1 MKRYIKSESIL
12 NNHHEEDRLFTDEE
26 IEGIEIALDE
36 LGVYEELSKRHEGNE
51 DDYFQIEDIQDIGNG
66 WIRLDIRGYNDN
78 TGNDY
83 ISVVE
88 FNTENE
94 DVEILD

>member
-1 MKRYIKSESIL
+1 MKRYIRCDDSFYE
-12 NNHHEEDRLFTDEE
+12 EEDILFTNEE
-26 IEGIEIALDE
+26 IEDIQIALDE
-36 LGVYEELSKRHEGNE
+36 LGVYEEISKRHGGNE

-66 WIRLDIRGYNDN
+66 WIRLDIRGYNDS

-83 ISVVE
+83 RTTIE

>member
-1 MKRYIKSESIL
+1 MKRYIKSKSIL
-12 NNHHEEDRLFTDEE
+12 NDEEDRLFTDEE
-26 IEGIEIALDE
+26 IEAIQIALDE
-36 LGVYEELSKRHEGNE
+36 LGVYEELSERHEGNE

-66 WIRLDIRGYNDN
+66 WIRLDIHSYNDN

-83 ISVVE
+83 TSVIE

>member
-12 NNHHEEDRLFTDEE
+12 NDHEEDILFTDEE
-26 IEGIEIALDE
+26 IEDIQIALDE
-36 LGVYEELSKRHEGNE
+36 LGVYEEISKRHEGNE
-51 DDYFQIEDIQDIGNG
+51 DDYFQIEDIQDIGND
-66 WIRLDIRGYNDN
+66 WIRLDIHGYNDN

-83 ISVVE
+83 TSVVE